1 MYVRG
6 KISDLTPIDIPEVE
20 NFITSPLNEID
31 YFKCQKEDLVSLRDY
46 LLELKEQKK
55 EYDKLIAEPLKS
67 IQEKNTWCIDVQ
79 PATGDIFFMEA
90 QSKNYPSVFIS
101 QYDDNFVGSGIAYD
115 SLDPRGFIYSK
126 RMIKRHAILKNSK
139 DELLE
144 IQKIIQSFGFSSDKE
159 GLITAS
165 NHFLIVPYSF
175 EEVHIQKK
183 RKTSMYH
190 IIKLNKNG
198 EYVSNHCG
206 MTYFDKKKSKNY
218 ADSFVKKLYL
228 SKSK

>member
-1 MYVRG
+1 
-6 KISDLTPIDIPEVE
+6 
-20 NFITSPLNEID
+20 
-31 YFKCQKEDLVSLRDY
+31 
-46 LLELKEQKK
+46 
-55 EYDKLIAEPLKS
+55 
-67 IQEKNTWCIDVQ
+67 
-79 PATGDIFFMEA
+79 MEA
-90 QSKNYPSVFIS
+90 QSRNYPSVFIG
-101 QYDDNFVGSGIAYD
+101 QCDDNFVSSGIAYD

-144 IQKIIQSFGFSSDKE
+144 IQKIIQSFGFGSEDE
-159 GLITAS
+159 GLITVS

-198 EYVSNHCG
+198 EYVSNQCG
-206 MTYFDKKKSKNY
+206 MTYFDEKQSKNY